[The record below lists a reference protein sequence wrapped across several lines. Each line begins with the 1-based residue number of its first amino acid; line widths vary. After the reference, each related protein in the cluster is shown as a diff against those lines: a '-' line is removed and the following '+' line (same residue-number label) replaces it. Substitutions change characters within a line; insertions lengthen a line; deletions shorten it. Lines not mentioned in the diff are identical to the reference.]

1 MAALRRRGALA
12 GGRRPPNEGLCMK
25 ISIITPVFNEPR
37 VGRALDS
44 VLGQRHGHE
53 LETIL
58 IDGGSNQE
66 TRDILAHYRQRLS
79 VVVSEPDAGPY
90 DGMNKGIDRATGDVI
105 GILNADDRYGD
116 DAVLADVMDVFQR
129 EPGVQVCYGDIAYLD
144 DHGKF
149 VRYWKSGPHRQFKWW
164 LGWRPPH
171 PAFFA
176 RRQVYERYGLFDLD
190 FAIASD
196 YEMQLRLL
204 LKHGVR
210 SAYMDRVLVHMAPG
224 GLSNGSLGNVVKANL
239 EASRAWSR
247 NHLQGGQLVPLLKPL
262 LKIPQF
268 VRPPFAR
275 GLLNGGTR
283 TFG

>member
-1 MAALRRRGALA
+1 
-12 GGRRPPNEGLCMK
+12 MK

-44 VLGQRHGHE
+44 ILGQRHGHE
-53 LETIL
+53 LETIV
-58 IDGGSNQE
+58 IDGGSKDE
-66 TRDILAHYRQRLS
+66 TRDIIARYRERLN

-90 DGMNKGIDRATGDVI
+90 DGMNKGIGKATGDVI

-116 DAVLADVMDVFQR
+116 DAVLQDVMDVFEQA
-129 EPGVQVCYGDIAYLD
+129 PGVDICYGDIAYVD
-144 DHGKF
+144 DDGKF
-149 VRYWKSGPHRQFKWW
+149 VRFWKSGPHRQFKWR

-176 RRQVYERYGLFDLD
+176 RRRVYERYGLFDLD

-196 YEMQLRLL
+196 YELQLRLL
-204 LKHGVR
+204 FKHGVR
-210 SAYMDRVLVHMAPG
+210 SSYMDRVVAHMAPG
-224 GLSNGSLGNVVKANL
+224 GVSNGSLGNVVKANL

-247 NHLQGGQLVPLLKPL
+247 NHLRGGQLVPLLKPL

-275 GLLNGGTR
+275 GLLNGTTR
-283 TFG
+283 TLG